1 MVRREKMKIKIG
13 IKPATLETIMSLFEN
28 EQYRWRETF
37 FVLFDGDN
45 QPDLATLIT
54 ALKNLGDRFE
64 ISETKIGEQGQF
76 ESLTLFSPSDFSAM
90 DITFTQGDDVYSHI
104 EEIREEMAGVRLDD
118 EELEKLELL
127 SECDAR
133 FDVFHFEKL
142 GGISETGEEDEM
154 LDPGGMLIVLE
165 LLSELCQGVAVDPQS
180 GSLL

>member
-1 MVRREKMKIKIG
+1 
-13 IKPATLETIMSLFEN
+13 MSLFEN

-45 QPDLATLIT
+45 QPDIDTLI
-54 ALKNLGDRFE
+54 ALLKSIGDKFEIGETKLGD
-64 ISETKIGEQGQF
+64 TGQF
-76 ESLTLFSPSDFSAM
+76 ESLTLYSPTDFSAM

-133 FDVFHFEKL
+133 FDIFHFEKL
-142 GGISETGEEDEM
+142 AGASDTGEEDEM
-154 LDPGGMLIVLE
+154 LDPGGVLMVLE
-165 LLSELCQGVAVDPQS
+165 SMAELCQGVAIDPQS